1 MLVTA
6 SGPALALIAR
16 REDRRMI
23 WVVRMERR
31 IFVLV
36 AGRAYG

>member
-1 MLVTA
+1 MLLTA
-6 SGPALALIAR
+6 SGPALAVMAR
-16 REDRRMI
+16 SEDRRMI
-23 WVVRMERR
+23 WVVGMERR